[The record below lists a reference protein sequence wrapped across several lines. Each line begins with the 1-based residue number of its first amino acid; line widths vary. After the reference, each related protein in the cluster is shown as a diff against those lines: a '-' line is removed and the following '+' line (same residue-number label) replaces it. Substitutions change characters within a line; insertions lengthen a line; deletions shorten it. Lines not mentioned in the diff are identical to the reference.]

1 MLIAI
6 NGVKLYAHYYT
17 WSKLYAQCYTRSEAI
32 CSLLYVEL
40 SFMLNAIHGVKLYPH
55 CYTSSEALCSLL

>member
-6 NGVKLYAHYYT
+6 HVVKI
-17 WSKLYAQCYTRSEAI
+17 YAQCHARSEAI

-40 SFMLNAIHGVKLYPH
+40 SVMLNAIQGVKLYAH
-55 CYTSSEALCSLL
+55 CYTWSDALCSLLYME

>member
-1 MLIAI
+1 MLNAI
-6 NGVKLYAHYYT
+6 HEV
-17 WSKLYAQCYTRSEAI
+17 KLYAQCHARSEAK

-40 SFMLNAIHGVKLYPH
+40 SFMLNVIQGVKLYLH